1 MSNRREFLKSAG
13 ALAAGGTLAGVYPA
27 AALAAKA
34 SGHVVV
40 VGGGYGG
47 ATAAKYLRLWSD
59 GNVTVT
65 LVERQREFISCPI
78 SNLVIGGARELS
90 DITVGYDNLRDKWGV
105 NIVHDEVVGI
115 DVAQREIRLANGNM
129 LAYDRAILSPGIDFL
144 WDDVP
149 GLAGNEERIP
159 HAWKAGPQTVL
170 LRKQLEDMPAGGVF
184 AMHIPTAPYRCPP
197 GPYERACLVA
207 NYLKEHKPGAKVL
220 VLDSNPDIQSKK
232 GLFMKVFEDNYR
244 DIIDYRPNSRL
255 LSVDADTRTAELEF
269 SEVRADV
276 LNIIPPMRAGRLVD
290 QLGVSLIND
299 RWVDVDYLTMEV
311 KGAPGIHVVGDAIF
325 PAPQMPKSG
334 HLANQQAKVAV
345 SAVINLLAGTPP
357 NPSPVVMNTCYS
369 FVDPTN
375 VVHVASVHQ
384 FDAEQRT
391 FLPVEGAG
399 GLSTAPTELEG
410 RYAHAWSR
418 NIWADMLA

>member
-13 ALAAGGTLAGVYPA
+13 ALATGSALACAFPA

-105 NIVHDEVVGI
+105 NIIHDDVVGI
-115 DVAQREIRLANGNM
+115 DVAKREMRLANGDT

-144 WDDVP
+144 WDEVP

-159 HAWKAGPQTVL
+159 HAWKAGPQTLL
-170 LRKQLEDMPAGGVF
+170 LRKQLEDMPTGGVF
-184 AMHIPTAPYRCPP
+184 AMHVPTAPYRCPP

-232 GLFMKVFEDNYR
+232 GLFMKAFEDQYR
-244 DIIDYRPNSRL
+244 DIIEYRPNSRL
-255 LSVDADTRTAELEF
+255 LSVDATTRTAELEF

-276 LNIIPPMRAGRLVD
+276 LNVIPPMRAGRIVD
-290 QLGVSLIND
+290 QLGVGLIND
-299 RWVDVDYLTMEV
+299 RWVDVDYLTMEA

-345 SAVINLLAGTPP
+345 SAVLNLLAGTSP

-369 FVDPTN
+369 FVDATN

-384 FDAEQRT
+384 FNAEQRT